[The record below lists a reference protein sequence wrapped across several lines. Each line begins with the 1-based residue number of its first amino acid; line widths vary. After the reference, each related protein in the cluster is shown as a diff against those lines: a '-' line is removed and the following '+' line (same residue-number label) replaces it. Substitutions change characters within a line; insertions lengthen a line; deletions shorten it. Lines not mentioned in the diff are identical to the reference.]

1 MLMLL
6 LSLRLW
12 RPWSALIGCTCL
24 SALALVGCSGAEPS
38 FPLHA
43 AKEGFKIT
51 FPAAYETKMRP
62 GADDA
67 SYVASDKDGGVFS
80 VTVGRANVPDN
91 GPSEVIDNHFGEWKA
106 AAMKRL
112 ESENGR
118 MVHEKRS
125 TIQDKYAA
133 LDMELE
139 LGKRDAVQKTR
150 IVLAR
155 GRAYVL
161 MVIAKKGWDKWQRA
175 DAFFS
180 SFEVLP

>member
-1 MLMLL
+1 MTAV
-6 LSLRLW
+6 R
-12 RPWSALIGCTCL
+12 SALIGCTCL

-43 AKEGFKIT
+43 AKEGFKVT
-51 FPAAYETKMRP
+51 FPAAYEAKMRP
-62 GADDA
+62 GTDEA

-80 VTVGRANVPDN
+80 VTVGRANLPDN
-91 GPSEVIDNHFGEWKA
+91 APNEVIEDHFREWKA
-106 AAMKRL
+106 AALKRL
-112 ESENGR
+112 EAENGR
-118 MVHEKRS
+118 MVQEKRS

-133 LDMELE
+133 LAMEIE
-139 LGKRDAVQKTR
+139 LGKRDAVQKTK

-161 MVIAKKGWDKWQRA
+161 MVVGKKGWDKWQRA
-175 DAFFS
+175 DGFFS